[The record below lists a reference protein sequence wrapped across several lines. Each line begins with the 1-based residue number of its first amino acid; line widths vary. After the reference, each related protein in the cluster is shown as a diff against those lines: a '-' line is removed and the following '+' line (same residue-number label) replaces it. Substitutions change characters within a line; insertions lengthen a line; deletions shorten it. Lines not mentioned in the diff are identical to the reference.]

1 MLSEVLSVQSKHELH
16 HWLSIILHVLMTWL
30 NLRSAQGVLG
40 LNPCQWKRE
49 DQDLSQREWS
59 RVSVR
64 VSFIVQSDHT
74 YRRGKGYCLCDCRP
88 VCSENRICGL
98 ADHKGD
104 KVSACDLTVGL
115 LSRVGQDGWAVET
128 DGFAGKLKY
137 GLLILVVHLEIE
149 FQWYCYVKSWCTICC
164 GLYMALAFSLLFLD
178 TVDNLVWKYLRQVLL
193 RQTF

>member
-1 MLSEVLSVQSKHELH
+1 MPSEGPNVQSTHKLC

-40 LNPCQWKRE
+40 LKPCQWKRE

-64 VSFIVQSDHT
+64 VSFIVQRDHT

-104 KVSACDLTVGL
+104 KVSACGLTDSQCYVRL
-115 LSRVGQDGWAVET
+115 FSRVGQNGRAVET
-128 DGFAGKLKY
+128 DGFAGKVKY
-137 GLLILVVHLEIE
+137 GLLILVVHL
-149 FQWYCYVKSWCTICC
+149 
-164 GLYMALAFSLLFLD
+164 
-178 TVDNLVWKYLRQVLL
+178 
-193 RQTF
+193 